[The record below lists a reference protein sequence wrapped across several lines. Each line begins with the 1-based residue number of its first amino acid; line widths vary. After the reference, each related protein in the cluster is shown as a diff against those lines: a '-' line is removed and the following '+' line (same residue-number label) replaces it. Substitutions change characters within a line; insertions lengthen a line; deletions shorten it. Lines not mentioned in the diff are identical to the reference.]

1 MTDRYSAMSNHGSH
15 CASSAAACTSARID
29 IILDAALLAVS
40 IFIVRLVSLL
50 VLKV

>member
-1 MTDRYSAMSNHGSH
+1 MMARNCSMNTGCGH
-15 CASSAAACTSARID
+15 CASYAAACTSARSD
-29 IILDAALLAVS
+29 ITLDAALLAVS